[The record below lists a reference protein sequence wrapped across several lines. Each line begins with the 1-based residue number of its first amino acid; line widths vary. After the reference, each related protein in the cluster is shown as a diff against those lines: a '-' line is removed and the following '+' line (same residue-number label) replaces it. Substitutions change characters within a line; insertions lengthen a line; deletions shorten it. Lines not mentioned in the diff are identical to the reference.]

1 MEVVVLLILLVVLML
16 MLLLS
21 DSSWSAGLMSS
32 ILMAVRGRVR
42 EGFGVV
48 MRGIAWIDDAGG
60 LGGVL

>member
-16 MLLLS
+16 MLLLLLS

-32 ILMAVRGRVR
+32 ILMAVRGRVC

-48 MRGIAWIDDAGG
+48 MRGI
-60 LGGVL
+60 V